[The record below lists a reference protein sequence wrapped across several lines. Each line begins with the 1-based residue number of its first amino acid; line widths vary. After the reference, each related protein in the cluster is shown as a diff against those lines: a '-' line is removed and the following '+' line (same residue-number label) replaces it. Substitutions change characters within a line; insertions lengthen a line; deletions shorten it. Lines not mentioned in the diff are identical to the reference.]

1 MCACSGRGGI
11 ARHAIGAAGRYCG
24 SSIVV
29 YAKRCRGG
37 VRGRVSRSGR
47 GEASR
52 RARRDKKK
60 KKKTTYGTGAGYNVT
75 GRAFAMSVAVL
86 PLSARHTMSFAPT
99 LCADRTADDAV
110 ASTDGI
116 GIGWWSMRFL
126 YVA

>member
-1 MCACSGRGGI
+1 MCTRSDVGVAFGGASVGVVVVRRRGGRGGI
-11 ARHAIGAAGRYCG
+11 
-24 SSIVV
+24 
-29 YAKRCRGG
+29 
-37 VRGRVSRSGR
+37 
-47 GEASR
+47 E
-52 RARRDKKK
+52 KK

-116 GIGWWSMRFL
+116 GIGWWSMTCL
-126 YVA
+126 NTE